1 MNRIRFGA
9 VARPMFFM
17 FVFLSAAVAAF
28 AGKPAAFG
36 DGEELIYAVS
46 YRAKMVPNTV
56 VGRATLKCSVER
68 EGGETFYKITANG
81 RTLPFFRWFFDLNDT
96 YVSRMDSV
104 DLRPRSLD
112 VNLYE
117 GGYEFRARYDY
128 DWQQDVMRSVYKNK
142 RWKEERSKEQSLSDE
157 SFDAVALFYNLRQKD
172 FGDYAVGQRHTLH
185 LVLEDTVRTIGYSLL
200 GRERIKIR
208 GIGRF
213 DALKFRCQ
221 IATTSAE
228 SFEDGSEFT
237 LWISD
242 DDNRIPLL
250 IESPVRVGSVRAMLR
265 EYRGIRHPLAVKE
278 K

>member
-1 MNRIRFGA
+1 MMIMRQIL
-9 VARPMFFM
+9 VTLL
-17 FVFLSAAVAAF
+17 FLCAVAA
-28 AGKPAAFG
+28 ATASHPVAFG
-36 DGEELIYAVS
+36 EGEQLTYAVS

-56 VGRATLKCSVER
+56 VGRATLCCSVER
-68 EGGETFYKITANG
+68 EDGITVYKITANG
-81 RTLPFFRWFFDLNDT
+81 RTLPFFRWFFDLDDT

-104 DLRPRSLD
+104 SLRPRSLD

-117 GGYEFRARYDY
+117 GGYQFRARYDY
-128 DWQQDVMRSVYKNK
+128 DWDAGVMRSVYKNR
-142 RWKEERSKEQSLSDE
+142 RWNEERSKEQHLSPE

-172 FGDYAVGQRHTLH
+172 FDSYVEGQRHILH
-185 LVLEDTVRTIGYSLL
+185 LVLEDTIRTIGYSFE
-200 GRERIKIR
+200 GRDEVKIR

-221 IATTSAE
+221 LATSSAE

-250 IESPVRVGSVRAMLR
+250 IESPVRVGSVRAVLR
-265 EYRGIRHPLAVKE
+265 QYSGIRHPLAVKD

>member
-1 MNRIRFGA
+1 MKTSRQL
-9 VARPMFFM
+9 FFTLAL
-17 FVFLSAAVAAF
+17 VSAALAAR
-28 AGKPAAFG
+28 AGRPVAFG
-36 DGEELIYAVS
+36 DGEQLTYAVS

-68 EGGETFYKITANG
+68 DGTDTFYKITANG
-81 RTLPFFRWFFDLNDT
+81 RTLPFFRWFFDLDDT

-104 DLRPRSLD
+104 SLRPRSLD

-128 DWQQDVMRSVYKNK
+128 DWDAGVMRSVYKNK
-142 RWKEERSKEQSLSDE
+142 RWPEERVKEQRLSGE
-157 SFDAVALFYNLRQKD
+157 SFDAVALFYNLRHKD
-172 FGDYAVGQRHTLH
+172 FESYAVGRPHTLN
-185 LVLEDTVRTIGYSLL
+185 LVLEDTVRVIGYRFE
-200 GRERIKIR
+200 GREEVKIR

-221 IATTSAE
+221 IATSSAE

-250 IESPVRVGSVRAMLR
+250 IESPVRVGSVRAILR
-265 EYRGIRHPLAVKE
+265 QYGGIQHPLAVRDK
-278 K
+278 